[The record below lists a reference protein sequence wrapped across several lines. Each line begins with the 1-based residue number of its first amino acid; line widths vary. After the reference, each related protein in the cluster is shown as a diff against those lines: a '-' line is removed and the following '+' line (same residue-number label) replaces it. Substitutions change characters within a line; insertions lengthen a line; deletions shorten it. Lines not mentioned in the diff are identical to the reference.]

1 MKPKLLRTLVLS
13 CCVVL
18 LLTMVATT
26 ASAHTFST
34 DGLYTPFQ
42 EPILK
47 NYTWSP
53 IEKVTATKQESKYFI
68 IKTTCGEFE
77 EDLYISLPA
86 EGGFRLQSKHEY
98 QQTVEESNVGLFEP
112 SSIAV
117 IDYKTDSEGAVL
129 MKGADGTVV
138 RYLPDGVGFMI
149 EVLNANGSRIIY
161 VTNEQIS
168 FAHQKDG
175 TVLRTMV
182 EMPVEPEKE
191 AIYNGSNRYTGP
203 NVVGEHFSLT
213 NKDCFSNPDYSYG
226 NIALFHSN
234 RGYSIWFNMTY
245 PGEADFGHADE
256 EKYTVTFDGD
266 KLDFYLWT
274 GTPLENLKKYTT
286 LTGTSGVTEEWTFG
300 FWPGAASQAYNTTGK
315 MNAYANIQTLVEGFK
330 EYWNF
335 YPEALYGETAGVTAQ
350 AMTYTKQRGI
360 RMLGWMRPYN
370 TVAELTNVL
379 PGYSATP
386 VKGADGKFTSTG
398 FPFVYNDLTLKE
410 TGLYV
415 FTQPGWMDTSN
426 PSFKDYLTAMW
437 GKASEGGLSGMM
449 IDMGENL
456 TYKGTCWNG
465 LSANEM
471 HNLNSYYY
479 AKHANEAWT
488 EFRGNDYV
496 LFMRSSAAGSQYY
509 APNFQGDQTSDYA
522 GYSSVISDMI
532 SRGAGG
538 FNLYGSD
545 MGGFRTHP
553 TKDLW
558 NRWVVLSTFSPYMR
572 SHGVVIHMPWEY
584 GDAAIENFGDYYY
597 LRKNLVPSIMSAA
610 IDANKTSNPM
620 VKGMMMAYP
629 YYLSLKDIDNQYL
642 FCDDFLVC
650 AVDTA
655 DQHTLEVTLPQGNS
669 WYNLFTYEM
678 LKGGQKL
685 TVEAPSNF
693 MPIYLKDG
701 AVKAINLPDSMTLMA
716 EMHDEEDTEFSEH
729 ESLLITPP
737 NEKRETVI
745 YTKEGESEDFQTYE
759 SSTETYVSTP
769 ESDTVFTVTNEKG
782 SRREIVLALGVAAA
796 EVSCDGKKLT
806 RLTQKPDYY
815 NKEYGYYVD
824 LSGMTTVYVPAG
836 WKTLSVTKGQVGYTA
851 YSFSED
857 NENGMYRMFD
867 GDVTTT
873 YALSPA
879 EDNWRVYLKDD
890 AVQTIGRI
898 EVKWTAGFLQSYDI
912 EYSADG
918 GVTWELLLPET
929 EEEHTVSAGGGGID
943 VIEFESVKANCVR
956 LVEVKKGDVIAQP
969 GIYEL
974 GIYAPDGF
982 TPIAEGGDSNPDEFY
997 DEEEVLPDDWDD
1009 NDDRDDT
1016 DEDGKKGGY
1025 TTIRRK
1031 KTIYPG
1037 FPVWALVAIIGGGV
1051 LVATGIVLFI
1061 ILFVRKKKKKAAEDA
1076 LEAAGNTVGDATD
1089 FPDLS
1094 ERKATT
1100 S

>member
-1 MKPKLLRTLVLS
+1 MNLKFLRTLVLS

-18 LLTMVATT
+18 FVTMFAPV

-53 IEKVTATKQESKYFI
+53 IEKVTGIAQESKYFV
-68 IKTTCGEFE
+68 IKTTSGGFE
-77 EDLYISLPA
+77 EELYISLPA

-98 QQTVEESNVGLFEP
+98 QKAVEVSNVGLFEP

-117 IDYKTDSEGAVL
+117 IDYKTDSEGAVI

-138 RYLPDGVGFMI
+138 RYLPDGNGFVL
-149 EVLNANGSRIIY
+149 EVLNAGGSRIIY
-161 VTNEQIS
+161 ITNEQIS
-168 FAHQKDG
+168 LAHKKDG
-175 TVLRTMV
+175 TVVRTMV

-191 AIYNGSNRYTGP
+191 AIYNGSNRFTGP

-213 NKDCFSNPDYSYG
+213 NKDCYSNPDYSYG

-234 RGYSIWFNMTY
+234 RGYSVWFNMTY
-245 PGEADFGHADE
+245 PGEADFGHADP
-256 EKYTVTFDGD
+256 EKYTITFDGD

-274 GTPLENLKKYTT
+274 GTPLENLKKYTD

-300 FWPGAASQAYNTTGK
+300 FWAGAASQAYTTTEQ

-330 EYWNF
+330 ENWNF
-335 YPEALYGETAGVTAQ
+335 YPEALYGESAGMTAQ
-350 AMTYTKQRGI
+350 ALTYTKQRGI

-370 TVAELTNVL
+370 TVDELTALL
-379 PGYSATP
+379 PGYNATP
-386 VKGADGKFTSTG
+386 IKNADGSFASTG

-410 TGLYV
+410 SGLYV
-415 FTQPGWMDTSN
+415 FTQAGWMDTSN
-426 PSFKDYLTAMW
+426 PSFKDVLTAKFQKLW
-437 GKASEGGLSGMM
+437 EGGLSGMM

-479 AKHANEAWT
+479 AKHANEAWS
-488 EFRGNDYV
+488 EYHGNDYA
-496 LFMRSSAAGSQYY
+496 LFLRSSSAGSQYWS
-509 APNFQGDQTSDYA
+509 ANFQGDQTADYD

-545 MGGFRTHP
+545 MGGFSSHP

-572 SHGVVIHMPWEY
+572 SHGVVIHMPWKY

-629 YYLSLKDIDNQYL
+629 YYLSLKDVDNQYL

-650 AVDTA
+650 AVETA
-655 DQHTLEVTLPQGNS
+655 DQHCLEVSLPQGNS
-669 WYNLFTYEM
+669 WYNLFTHEM

-693 MPIYLKDG
+693 MPVFVKDG
-701 AVKAINLPDSMTLMA
+701 AVKAINLPDSMQLMA

-737 NEKRETVI
+737 NAKRETVI
-745 YTKEGESEDFQTYE
+745 YTKEGESEDFRTYK
-759 SSTETYVSTP
+759 STTETYVSTP
-769 ESDTVFTVTNEKG
+769 KDTATFTVSNAAG
-782 SRREIVLALGVAAA
+782 SRRQIILALGVTAAD
-796 EVSCDGKKLT
+796 VTVDGEKLT
-806 RLTQKPDYY
+806 RLEYTPDYY
-815 NKEYGYYVD
+815 NEEYGYHVD
-824 LSGMTTVYVPAG
+824 LSGMTTIYVPAG
-836 WKTLSVTKGQVGYTA
+836 WKELTVTKGKGGYVA
-851 YSFSED
+851 HAASED
-857 NENGMYRMFD
+857 NEAGMHRMFD
-867 GDVTTT
+867 GDVATV
-873 YALSPA
+873 YALSPG
-879 EDNWRVYLKDD
+879 ESKWQMYLKDD

-898 EVKWTAGFLQSYDI
+898 EVKWAAGFLQSYDI

-918 GVTWELLLPET
+918 GATWELLLPEG

-943 VIEFESVKANCVR
+943 ILEFTPVKANCLR
-956 LVEVKKGDVIAQP
+956 IVKAKMGDVTAQL

-974 GIYAPDGF
+974 NVFAPDEF
-982 TPIAEGGDSNPDEFY
+982 QALIPGGDDNPDEFY
-997 DEEEVLPDDWDD
+997 DEDEFWPDDWDD
-1009 NDDRDDT
+1009 TDD
-1016 DEDGKKGGY
+1016 DGKKGGY
-1025 TTIRRK
+1025 TTIKRK

-1037 FPVWALVAIIGGGV
+1037 FPVWGIVLIVGGCV
-1051 LVATGIVLFI
+1051 IVATGILLL
-1061 ILFVRKKKKKAAEDA
+1061 ILFLLRKKKKKQAEEA
-1076 LEAAGNTVGDATD
+1076 LKAEEAEIS
-1089 FPDLS
+1089 DLPLQ
-1094 ERKATT
+1094 E
-1100 S
+1100 